1 MMADDDMNPEVT
13 PEEEEAAADDYR
25 ERLKR
30 LGELPPATDPGEI
43 RSRNREKEELERRLR
58 EHDERKRKRE
68 AEAEGDA

>member
-1 MMADDDMNPEVT
+1 MADDDMNPEMT

-43 RSRNREKEELERRLR
+43 RSRKREKEELDRRLR

-68 AEAEGDA
+68 ANSEDDA